1 MSKQPVEPP
10 QQKPLS
16 ISIDAFN
23 AHGQNGRLELSSR
36 SSCLSS
42 SIASSDSRSVKAAL
56 RESTSRRFHLVKS
69 SFGGGLVPST
79 DENVFVPHDECSID
93 SRRNSNGSFNGVHR
107 NAKPD
112 GMDHLNSARFNK
124 QCDIAHILPVTDCK
138 RMTRSHWADVYSLER
153 RYLPVD
159 WYQPKESPIFGV
171 KQSHINRDHRHR
183 IVKWMGEACGLFRWT
198 IQTFF
203 VAVHAW
209 DVYVT
214 VAPHEVTT
222 GDLAK
227 LSAACLYYGAQL
239 VESAAD
245 ENVKPLDEF
254 TELCPEVNKQ
264 LNMVT

>member
-1 MSKQPVEPP
+1 MSEQPPAI
-10 QQKPLS
+10 L
-16 ISIDAFN
+16 IDALN
-23 AHGQNGRLELSSR
+23 AVGQNGRHELSHR

-42 SIASSDSRSVKAAL
+42 SIASSGSRSVKAAL
-56 RESTSRRFHLVKS
+56 KELPTRRFHLVRS
-69 SFGGGLVPST
+69 SLGGGLVPL
-79 DENVFVPHDECSID
+79 DENAFVSPEECSTNY
-93 SRRNSNGSFNGVHR
+93 SRNSNGTFACNNRSAKLDTTDPISF
-107 NAKPD
+107 
-112 GMDHLNSARFNK
+112 ARFNK
-124 QCDIAHILPVTDCK
+124 QCDIAHIIPVTDCK

-159 WYQPKESPIFGV
+159 WYQPKESPILGV

-254 TELCPEVNKQ
+254 TELCPEVHKHCS
-264 LNMVT
+264 LN